1 MTLGLQIVAGWMAF
15 VALFSLATLAWAI
28 YSGQLDDPE
37 ALSRIPLDER
47 EPEDWPG
54 RTSQGRSSHA

>member
-15 VALFSLATLAWAI
+15 VAFFGLALLAWGDKT
-28 YSGQLDDPE
+28 GQFENAED
-37 ALSRIPLDER
+37 AKYIPFRER

-54 RTSQGRSSHA
+54 RKSSSRGV